1 MAIHFTVLM
10 IVMLVALII
19 VQIVDIWSTL
29 LSRMNWNIYAIH
41 VIILLT
47 DSDSMQ

>member
-1 MAIHFTVLM
+1 MPIHLTVLM
-10 IVMLVALII
+10 IVMLAALII

-29 LSRMNWNIYAIH
+29 LNQMNWNIYAVY

-47 DSDSMQ
+47 DSMQ